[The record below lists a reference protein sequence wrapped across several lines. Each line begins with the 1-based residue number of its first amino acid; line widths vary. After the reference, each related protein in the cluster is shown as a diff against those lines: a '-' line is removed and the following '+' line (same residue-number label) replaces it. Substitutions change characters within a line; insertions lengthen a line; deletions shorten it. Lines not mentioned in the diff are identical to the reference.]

1 MELSMK
7 LYLNDKEFEVP
18 LQTKLTPYLHDKVT
32 PLLNGLANS
41 RGGNS
46 AAEQWILEEAF
57 SNPALAQLIDL
68 QKGANAFDNLLATNE
83 GQQLVKLSFL
93 KVRQRLFEVINVDAE
108 TMPLILAFAKECIDA
123 SKVAYVEESALCES
137 YLENLVVFNDPDDD
151 EYEDEED
158 DGANYYLGEDLSKN
172 YWIYKALA
180 KGDAGTYLRL
190 YYETSRVDVVQLLA
204 YTITFAKERKKMERR
219 KNVRRY

>member
-1 MELSMK
+1 MK

-57 SNPALAQLIDL
+57 SNPSLAQLIDL

-123 SKVAYVEESALCES
+123 SKVA
-137 YLENLVVFNDPDDD
+137 
-151 EYEDEED
+151 
-158 DGANYYLGEDLSKN
+158 
-172 YWIYKALA
+172 
-180 KGDAGTYLRL
+180 DA
-190 YYETSRVDVVQLLA
+190 DLLA
-204 YTITFAKERKKMERR
+204 GIQSEVTSEFWQQQDIEGMLTDLEFFRTTVCRR
-219 KNVRRY
+219 VRIM

>member
-1 MELSMK
+1 MDTKKCGLQAQVQSKKNKTQHEGVRTPLCLYSSMELSMK

-123 SKVAYVEESALCES
+123 SKVA
-137 YLENLVVFNDPDDD
+137 
-151 EYEDEED
+151 
-158 DGANYYLGEDLSKN
+158 
-172 YWIYKALA
+172 
-180 KGDAGTYLRL
+180 DA
-190 YYETSRVDVVQLLA
+190 DLLA
-204 YTITFAKERKKMERR
+204 GIQSEVTSEFWQQQDIEGMLTDLEFFRTTVCRR
-219 KNVRRY
+219 VRIM